1 MTPYLPSN
9 RTVIRKALYSYSRVC
24 SRRCPTQDMAHG
36 SEDAVDPQ
44 LSAAARTR
52 DHGDFILLMRGASE
66 VARWPPKWSLKAGLI
81 VD

>member
-1 MTPYLPSN
+1 MGY
-9 RTVIRKALYSYSRVC
+9 V
-24 SRRCPTQDMAHG
+24 

-52 DHGDFILLMRGASE
+52 DHGEFILLMRGASE
-66 VARWPPKWSLKAGLI
+66 LARWWSLSAVLI

>member
-1 MTPYLPSN
+1 MGHIS
-9 RTVIRKALYSYSRVC
+9 K
-24 SRRCPTQDMAHG
+24 
-36 SEDAVDPQ
+36 DAVDPQ